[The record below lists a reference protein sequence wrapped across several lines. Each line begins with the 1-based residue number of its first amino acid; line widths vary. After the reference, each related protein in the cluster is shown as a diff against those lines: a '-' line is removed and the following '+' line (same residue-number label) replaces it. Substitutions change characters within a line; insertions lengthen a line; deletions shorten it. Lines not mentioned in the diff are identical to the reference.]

1 MYVNYLQKVNSI
13 YYFRRKVPKNINSIL
28 QKKEIKMSL
37 RTKYFKLARS
47 LVNMYIKETELLFF
61 NLSMYM
67 LSEKDMNKLV
77 SDYYFKLKLI
87 MEKEGLAAS
96 SGFRQKAEYEGIA
109 QGYAREH
116 GEVYDYFMD
125 KICNPID
132 GYFDEWMKKYSIDVT
147 EDSLEYC
154 KLREKITEASSDT
167 AKIGLSRFQRDDSS
181 NRFEKKYL
189 LEQNKLI
196 ISKLELFI

>member
-61 NLSMYM
+61 NLRMYM

-96 SGFRQKAEYEGIA
+96 SGFRQKAEYEGIT

-116 GEVYDYFMD
+116 TKVYDHFME
-125 KICNPID
+125 KRRS
-132 GYFDEWMKKYSIDVT
+132 F
-147 EDSLEYC
+147 SLSF
-154 KLREKITEASSDT
+154 K
-167 AKIGLSRFQRDDSS
+167 Q
-181 NRFEKKYL
+181 
-189 LEQNKLI
+189 
-196 ISKLELFI
+196 